1 MIFIGPEQIQQSLDF
16 PSLVAALKTAFAS
29 DIETPL
35 RQHFDI
41 PNPESSRETTL
52 LMMPSWQAGSNIGV
66 KLITVTPESFKFQLP
81 SIQGMYVLFDAV
93 KGSVKATMD
102 APALTAKRTA
112 AASALASQFISRPD
126 SRRLLMV
133 GTGTLAPQ
141 LIQAHCAV
149 RPIDEVLVW
158 GRDAAKAHA
167 VVDSLASC
175 LSMADTKVSV
185 CESLEAGVKQVD
197 IVSVAT
203 LSQQPL
209 ILGQWLQAGQHV
221 DLVGAYR
228 PDMRESDNEVMQRAR
243 IVVDSYQGACKEN
256 GDIAIPLKEGIISRD
271 DIEADLFSLCK
282 KEVSFVRQDNDIT
295 VFKSVGHALED
306 LAAAQ
311 LMVAKIEAEPS

>member
-16 PSLVAALKTAFAS
+16 PSLVAALKKAFAS

-52 LMMPSWQAGSNIGV
+52 LMMPSWQSGADIGV
-66 KLITVTPESFKFQLP
+66 KLVTVTPESFKFQLP

-93 KGSVKATMD
+93 KGCVKATMD

-126 SRRLLMV
+126 SKRLLMV
-133 GTGTLAPQ
+133 GTGTLSPQ

-149 RPIDEVLVW
+149 RPITEILVW
-158 GRDAAKAHA
+158 GRDAAKAQA
-167 VVDSLASC
+167 VVDSLS
-175 LSMADTKVSV
+175 LSNTKISI
-185 CESLEAGVKQVD
+185 CEDLESGVKQVD
-197 IVSVAT
+197 IISVAT

-209 ILGQWLQAGQHV
+209 ILGKWLQPGQHL

-228 PDMRESDNEVMQRAR
+228 PDMREADNEVMQRAR
-243 IVVDSYQGACKEN
+243 IVVDNYQGACKEN
-256 GDIAIPLKEGIISRD
+256 GDIAIPLKEGIISQD

-282 KEVSFVRQDNDIT
+282 GQASFNRQDGDIS

-311 LMVAKIEAEPS
+311 LLVSKIEIAS

>member
-16 PSLVAALKTAFAS
+16 PSLVAALKKAFAS

-52 LMMPSWQAGSNIGV
+52 LMMPSWQSGADIGV
-66 KLITVTPESFKFQLP
+66 KLVTVTPESFKFQLP

-93 KGSVKATMD
+93 KGCVKATMD

-126 SRRLLMV
+126 SKRLLMV
-133 GTGTLAPQ
+133 GTGTLSPQ

-149 RPIDEVLVW
+149 RPINEVLVW
-158 GRDAAKAHA
+158 GRDAAKAQA
-167 VVDSLASC
+167 VVDSLS
-175 LSMADTKVSV
+175 LSNTKISI
-185 CESLEAGVKQVD
+185 CEDLESGVKQVD
-197 IVSVAT
+197 IISVAT

-209 ILGQWLQAGQHV
+209 ILGKWLQPGQHL

-228 PDMRESDNEVMQRAR
+228 PDMREADNEVMQRAR
-243 IVVDSYQGACKEN
+243 IVVDNYQGACKEN
-256 GDIAIPLKEGIISRD
+256 GDIAIPLKEGIISQD

-282 KEVSFVRQDNDIT
+282 GQASFNRQDGDIS

-311 LMVAKIEAEPS
+311 LLVSKIEIAS